1 MTNKTVTSITKS
13 NQKRLDLA
21 HILIQLGV
29 RHSGL
34 QKTRVIVKK
43 LRERLGF
50 LEFGRLPKKNTHQGE
65 QQDKQHYTSEK
76 FYQARRQSHPKLL
89 RRQDERELPPYQGGN

>member
-21 HILIQLGV
+21 HILIQLAV

-43 LRERLGF
+43 LRECLGF

-65 QQDKQHYTSEK
+65 QQDKQHTSEK